1 MATVVVYRARR
12 ASRMKGRKKR
22 SSLVMEAIMAPMTD
36 QSTGLAFFKF
46 ISCLPLP
53 DDHSR
58 PLRWFLC
65 LWREKEKEK
74 EREDGLERE
83 SKRGKERG
91 ELNE

>member
-46 ISCLPLP
+46 ISCLPL
-53 DDHSR
+53 
-58 PLRWFLC
+58 C
-65 LWREKEKEK
+65 LMITLTRFVGFYVCGERKRERGWVG
-74 EREDGLERE
+74 ERERARERE
-83 SKRGKERG
+83 
-91 ELNE
+91 